1 MSNNNSLKVLLA
13 GAECAPF
20 VKLGGLADVMG
31 TLPKELNQI
40 GADARL
46 VDPLVEELLAQ
57 GRVGLQGL
65 GHEVLQV
72 DDLDALFAQNTSE
85 GIVLGLGR
93 PPRTGCRRTA
103 ALPRCSG

>member
-40 GADARL
+40 GAECPCDHA
-46 VDPLVEELLAQ
+46 V
-57 GRVGLQGL
+57 
-65 GHEVLQV
+65 
-72 DDLDALFAQNTSE
+72 F
-85 GIVLGLGR
+85 IVR
-93 PPRTGCRRTA
+93 
-103 ALPRCSG
+103 